1 MNRSL
6 TTGTVPSDFKTA
18 IVIPVSKE
26 TSLDP
31 NVLSSYRPI
40 SNLPFL
46 SKILENI
53 VLRQLLAHRDSYN
66 LLSVHQSAYREGH
79 GTETALLSTV
89 NHILCALDED
99 KISVLL
105 LLDLSTAFDTID
117 HEILLSRLYSFSR
130 DVILCGYWAQSTN

>member
-46 SKILENI
+46 SKILEKI

-66 LLSVHQSAYREGH
+66 LLGVHQSAYREGH
-79 GTETALLSTV
+79 GTETALLSIAFK
-89 NHILCALDED
+89 ILRALDED
-99 KISVLL
+99 KITVLFFL
-105 LLDLSTAFDTID
+105 HLSAAFDTID
-117 HEILLSRLYSFSR
+117 HDILLSRL
-130 DVILCGYWAQSTN
+130 D